1 VLDARGASFVS
12 VTQAFNTTTSMG
24 RLTLNVLLSFA
35 QFEREVTG
43 ERIRDKIAASKKKGM
58 WMGGPV
64 PLGYRVEER
73 KLLVDETEAVV
84 VRHIFNHY
92 VALGTGRALIEEL
105 RADGYRTRVR
115 PRSKG
120 GPPIGGVPF
129 ERGMLFSMLANRIYL
144 GEIVHKGTGQ
154 PGEHDAIVE
163 QSLWDAVQQLLQAN
177 RVSRKER
184 HNARIPSLLAGRLFD
199 SQDRRMSPS
208 HAVKS
213 GKRYRYY
220 ITHASELRDGGPDA
234 CRLPASDIETLVVER
249 LRALLTDRS
258 AIARLGDLDARASSA
273 AIDIA
278 AIAAAKLDTAYGRT
292 SLVGRLVVAVRLGD
306 SEVGITIDRDALR
319 TMVGIEYDPATI
331 ETPLVITSSAV
342 RVRHGKDVKLVLA
355 VDSDTAAARDPQL
368 LELLAEAR
376 DARDAVLAAPD
387 KSIKEIARADGQCRT
402 RMARLVRLSWLA
414 PEIVK
419 AIVEGRHPARLTPRT
434 LLTADLP
441 IDWRAQKALL
451 GIR

>member
-1 VLDARGASFVS
+1 
-12 VTQAFNTTTSMG
+12 
-24 RLTLNVLLSFA
+24 
-35 QFEREVTG
+35 
-43 ERIRDKIAASKKKGM
+43 
-58 WMGGPV
+58 
-64 PLGYRVEER
+64 
-73 KLLVDETEAVV
+73 
-84 VRHIFNHY
+84 
-92 VALGTGRALIEEL
+92 
-105 RADGYRTRVR
+105 
-115 PRSKG
+115 
-120 GPPIGGVPF
+120 
-129 ERGMLFSMLANRIYL
+129 YL
-144 GEIVHKGTGQ
+144 GENVHKGASQ
-154 PGEHDAIVE
+154 PGEHDAIIE

-184 HNARIPSLLAGRLFD
+184 HNARLPSLLAGLLID

-273 AIDIA
+273 AIDTA
-278 AIAAAKLDTAYGRT
+278 ATTAAKLDTAYGRT

-319 TMVGIEYDPATI
+319 TMLGIEQSPAKTN
-331 ETPLVITSSAV
+331 EPPLVITSSAV

-355 VDSDTAAARDPQL
+355 VDNDTAAARDPQL

-376 DARDAVLAAPD
+376 DARNAMLAAPD

-414 PEIVK
+414 PEIVE
-419 AIVEGRHPARLTPRT
+419 AIVEGRHPARLTPRM
-434 LLTADLP
+434 LLTTDLP
-441 IDWRAQKALL
+441 IEWRAQKALL